1 MAYNVTIDDVIDR
14 WRALETDGVPSEETI
29 AATLL
34 EDAVIKIDLARPM
47 LAAAVAAG
55 DVPERLV
62 AMAAAEIVIRVLSN
76 PDLNSQQQI
85 GADGSVGVGFQRQP
99 RNPRPRVVVTDAD
112 LADIDDAL
120 EAAGLLIGRVRS
132 VVLTSS
138 SPYYWAPPP
147 DITILP
153 TP

>member
-1 MAYNVTIDDVIDR
+1 MAYSVTINDVIGR
-14 WRALETDGVPSEETI
+14 WRALDTEGTPSEATI

-47 LAAAVAAG
+47 LAAAVSAG
-55 DVPERLV
+55 DVPARLV

-76 PDLNSQQQI
+76 PDLNSQQQV
-85 GADGSVGVGFQRQP
+85 GADGSVGVGFQKP
-99 RNPRPRVVVTDAD
+99 YLRPRVIVTDED

-120 EAAGLLIGRVRS
+120 GAAGLLTGRVRS
-132 VVLTSS
+132 ITLTSS
-138 SPYYWAPPP
+138 YPYRINDR